1 MPNQDDIALIAHLMR
16 RAGFGASRAELETF
30 ADRGYEWTVEWL
42 LNPEAQPDIDEYQLY
57 RYMPMLEY
65 PQVGY
70 SAHGQAEWFYRMV
83 NGQRPLQEKIA
94 LFWHQVFATATQ
106 KVWAHGVI
114 AQVNMFREKGL
125 GSLRDLLVAVAQD
138 PAMIKW
144 LDNQESHKRS
154 VNENWGRELLELFSL
169 GVGNYTETDVYE
181 CARAFTGWT
190 TGGELNSLIYASI
203 NWSFKYDAADHDR
216 GDKVFL
222 GHSGNLD
229 GDEIIDII
237 VQQPA
242 CHSFIARHLYNFFVA
257 DEPQVPAWQIEEP
270 RDPEGVRFL
279 MGKLVEFD
287 LEIRP
292 VLRSLF
298 NTSFFQDSMYQK
310 VKSPAEV
317 VAGTTKIIGTPT
329 KPSQEWFDLGKTA
342 TIFGQDLLNPP
353 TVEGWHTGYEWINSG
368 ALVSRVNYTA
378 NQFRRSNT
386 PGIDRLIDR
395 IVSSSSSAMSPEQLV
410 EKCLDLMG
418 PLPVRKQTKRELVD
432 HVSSQGKISWATPGD
447 HAKSSQRTRDLMA
460 LIAGTREYQFN

>member
-190 TGGELNSLIYASI
+190 TGGDLNSLIYASI
-203 NWSFKYDAADHDR
+203 N
-216 GDKVFL
+216 L
-222 GHSGNLD
+222 
-229 GDEIIDII
+229 
-237 VQQPA
+237 
-242 CHSFIARHLYNFFVA
+242 
-257 DEPQVPAWQIEEP
+257 
-270 RDPEGVRFL
+270 
-279 MGKLVEFD
+279 
-287 LEIRP
+287 
-292 VLRSLF
+292 SL
-298 NTSFFQDSMYQK
+298 
-310 VKSPAEV
+310 
-317 VAGTTKIIGTPT
+317 IHI
-329 KPSQEWFDLGKTA
+329 
-342 TIFGQDLLNPP
+342 
-353 TVEGWHTGYEWINSG
+353 
-368 ALVSRVNYTA
+368 
-378 NQFRRSNT
+378 
-386 PGIDRLIDR
+386 
-395 IVSSSSSAMSPEQLV
+395 
-410 EKCLDLMG
+410 
-418 PLPVRKQTKRELVD
+418 
-432 HVSSQGKISWATPGD
+432 
-447 HAKSSQRTRDLMA
+447 
-460 LIAGTREYQFN
+460 